1 MKVDSG
7 AAVSA
12 IPKKLSDSLNL
23 EFIPADRN
31 LMGAGNNKLNTVG
44 MAEVSLCYSG
54 RQCTDTIYVVD
65 GLVTPSL
72 RKASSL

>member
-23 EFIPADRN
+23 ELKPADRN
-31 LMGAGNNKLNTVG
+31 LMGAGNKMAYLPLSQESQFSLN
-44 MAEVSLCYSG
+44 S
-54 RQCTDTIYVVD
+54 
-65 GLVTPSL
+65 
-72 RKASSL
+72 K